1 MQAPQQIS
9 QGDGSEEGNGSGDST
24 KLADKLELIKEGMTE
39 EQAHKIVNAP
49 PVFIQVP
56 YPHSSSRIMIITV
69 AIFIVLIVIVM
80 LYMIMKYYDN
90 NGNPWQICDRWI
102 DRSSGNEYIISGYNR
117 DTRMAKG
124 LNLTTGKKF
133 LLQNKPGTNTFFS
146 SLDPGVVQ
154 LSTNK
159 LQWGSAVWDREVLF
173 Y

>member
-1 MQAPQQIS
+1 MQDQKDQQVQQGQQATQAPRGTDQ
-9 QGDGSEEGNGSGDST
+9 
-24 KLADKLELIKEGMTE
+24 LADKLELIRDGMTE

-56 YPHSSSRIMIITV
+56 YPHSSSRIMVIIV
-69 AIFIVLIVIVM
+69 AIFIVLIVVAM
-80 LYMIMKYYDN
+80 LYMIMKFYDN

-102 DRSSGNEYIISGYNR
+102 DRRSGNEYIISGYNR

-124 LNLTTGKKF
+124 LNLKTGQPF

-146 SLDPGVVQ
+146 SLSPGIAQ

-159 LQWGSAVWDREVLF
+159 LKWGSAVWDREVLF